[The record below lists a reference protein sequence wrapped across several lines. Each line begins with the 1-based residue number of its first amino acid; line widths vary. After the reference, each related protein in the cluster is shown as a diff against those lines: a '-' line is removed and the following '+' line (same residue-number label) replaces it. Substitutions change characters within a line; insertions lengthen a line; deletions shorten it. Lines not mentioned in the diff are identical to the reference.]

1 MPAIRVA
8 ALLLTLSGMTLPGMT
23 LCGTAAAQT
32 AAPVVENGTITR
44 HTVSQALEREFSAIT
59 RDNAGPLW
67 IGYAVRGRDRSGGD
81 GCWDSR
87 SGGVRVSPVR
97 LEGSA
102 DLFILYRVD
111 NRTVGRIQIAA
122 PDCPLDLGGL
132 SLHWLA
138 GVTATG
144 SLDWLDSFARTDT
157 SRKVADGAVLAMA
170 LHGDAA
176 AVDRLI
182 AIAKDGRDR
191 RARSTAL
198 FWVSQRAGERAAGA
212 ITDAIERDPDTQV
225 KRQAVFALSQLPHNE
240 GVPRLIDVAKNNRN
254 PEVRKQ
260 AMFWL
265 GQSQDARALAF
276 FEEVLRR

>member
-1 MPAIRVA
+1 MHAVRVA
-8 ALLLTLSGMTLPGMT
+8 ALLLTLS
-23 LCGTAAAQT
+23 GTAAAQT

-44 HTVSQALEREFSAIT
+44 HTVSQSLEREFSAIT
-59 RDNAGPLW
+59 RDDAGALW
-67 IGYAVRGRDRSGGD
+67 IGYAVRGRDRSRGG

-102 DLFILYRVD
+102 ELFILYRVE

-138 GVTATG
+138 GVTAAA
-144 SLDWLDSFARTDT
+144 SLDWLDSFARADT
-157 SRKVADGAVLAMA
+157 SAFAKATADGAVLAMA

-198 FWVSQRAGERAAGA
+198 FWVSQRAGERAAAA

-225 KRQAVFALSQLPHNE
+225 KRQAVFALSQMPRNE

-265 GQSQDARALAF
+265 GQSQDPRALTF
-276 FEEVLRR
+276 FEEVLRAR

>member
-1 MPAIRVA
+1 MHMHAMRVA
-8 ALLLTLSGMTLPGMT
+8 ALLVTLPAI
-23 LCGTAAAQT
+23 AAAQT
-32 AAPVVENGTITR
+32 AAPAVENGTITR
-44 HTVSQALEREFSAIT
+44 RIVSQALDREFSAIT
-59 RDNAGPLW
+59 RANAGPLW

-81 GCWDSR
+81 GCGDYR
-87 SGGVRVSPVR
+87 RGGVRVSPLR

-102 DLFILYRVD
+102 DLFILYRVEH
-111 NRTVGRIQIAA
+111 RVVGRIEIAA

-138 GVTATG
+138 GVTAAA
-144 SLDWLDSFARTDT
+144 SLEWLDSFARADLST
-157 SRKVADGAVLAMA
+157 RAADGAVLAMA
-170 LHGDAA
+170 LHGDPA

-182 AIAKDGRDR
+182 SIAKDGRHR

-198 FWVSQRAGERAAGA
+198 FWVSQRAGERAAA
-212 ITDAIERDPDTQV
+212 AM
-225 KRQAVFALSQLPHNE
+225 
-240 GVPRLIDVAKNNRN
+240 IDVAKNNRH

-276 FEEVLRR
+276 FEEVLRK